1 MSTGAISRSMPAGRA
16 RTITLQ
22 RPGFKTLVF
31 NREQKMNI
39 ANWKIGTRL
48 GAGLGLSL
56 LFMIGISVVGIANLG
71 KLNAGTNDL
80 ATDKVPKV
88 ILAYQ
93 VAGGVN
99 DIARAMR
106 NAMLSTDP
114 QTVRDELDRIAQRK
128 IENSANLDK
137 LGQLIA
143 DDNDT
148 QSKARFQAVQD
159 ARAKYVVVQTE
170 FIKRSTDEARR
181 ADVVVYLLTTVRK
194 EQTAYLNALTD
205 LIKFQTAAID
215 QAKVDAQQAYVGA
228 RTMMVVLTVLA
239 TALAAGVVVWV
250 TRSIT
255 SPLNRA
261 VGMAQAVADGDL
273 TTRIDCDSEDE
284 TGQLLRAL
292 SDMNSCLARTVGQ
305 VRQGTDTISLASQE
319 IASGN
324 LDLSS
329 RTEQQAASLEET
341 ASSMEELTSTVTQ
354 NADNARQATTLV
366 IAASDFAT
374 KGGRVV
380 GQVVTTMG
388 AIKASSSKI
397 VDIISV
403 IDGIAFQT
411 NILALNAA
419 VEAARA
425 GEQGRGFAVVAS
437 EVRTL
442 AQRSA
447 SAAKEIKE
455 LIGHSVETVD
465 AGARLVDEAGATMDG
480 IVSAVKQVADIM
492 TEISAASTEQ
502 SSGIAQINQSIVQ
515 IDDVTQQNAALVEQA
530 AAAAQSMREQADLLA
545 QAVSVFKLAGQ
556 PALRVAPRA
565 VAAVAKAS
573 AAKAAARP
581 QASAKPAPKRVTTS
595 ATSGS
600 ADWEEF

>member
-1 MSTGAISRSMPAGRA
+1 
-16 RTITLQ
+16 
-22 RPGFKTLVF
+22 
-31 NREQKMNI
+31 MNI

-99 DIARAMR
+99 DIARAM
-106 NAMLSTDP
+106 
-114 QTVRDELDRIAQRK
+114 RIAQRK

-205 LIKFQTAAID
+205 LIKFQTSAID
-215 QAKVDAQQAYVGA
+215 QANVDAQQAYVGA
-228 RTMMVVLTVLA
+228 RTTMVVLTVLA

-305 VRQGTDTISLASQE
+305 VRQGTETISVASQE

-437 EVRTL
+437 EVCTL

-465 AGARLVDEAGATMDG
+465 AGARLVDEA
-480 IVSAVKQVADIM
+480 
-492 TEISAASTEQ
+492 E
-502 SSGIAQINQSIVQ
+502 
-515 IDDVTQQNAALVEQA
+515 
-530 AAAAQSMREQADLLA
+530 
-545 QAVSVFKLAGQ
+545 
-556 PALRVAPRA
+556 
-565 VAAVAKAS
+565 
-573 AAKAAARP
+573 
-581 QASAKPAPKRVTTS
+581 
-595 ATSGS
+595 
-600 ADWEEF
+600 